1 MVSRQ
6 FKQLVKGIEKTGWAA
21 WDIPHY
27 VTIDK
32 VALEPKPTAK
42 NMTAYELVQLAADLP
57 EKERELYHWKH
68 RDTDD
73 PLKPAMKSYA
83 ESQLGKEAYAVGK
96 IIDLYRDYKS
106 KMKELEAKKARA
118 DKKREKELAKQKL
131 IQSLDRKD
139 IARTITKTKKS
150 MEPYIR
156 RQEKSIQSAFKK
168 KEKELMG
175 EWKKIYKDLQKQG
188 IVTDRS
194 YSGRERGPESL
205 LMYGKVYDDAGKPMP
220 IKGYVQQNHY
230 RFMSKWFDR
239 KGYAPKPSAKFI
251 LNGQTDDLIQR
262 AQKQFRDN
270 EELKVEILFH
280 RLLKNNPTLRNYQLA
295 VPYNGSEFTL
305 SAENEKGEEILIQTN
320 TIEAGGYNIQRLH
333 TRWLVDIR
341 NTVTN
346 KKEKFTI
353 DDKDTKK

>member
-1 MVSRQ
+1 MISRE
-6 FKQLVKGIEKTGWAA
+6 FKELVKGIKKAGWTA
-21 WDIPHY
+21 WDVPHY
-27 VTIDK
+27 VVIDK
-32 VALEPKPTAK
+32 VTMEPKPTAK
-42 NMTAYELVQLAADLP
+42 NMTAYELVQLVADLP
-57 EKERELYHWKH
+57 EKERELYLWKH
-68 RDTDD
+68 RNTDS
-73 PLKPAMKSYA
+73 PLKSAMKQYA
-83 ESQLGKEAYAVGK
+83 EAQLDKDAHTVESVVR
-96 IIDLYRDYKS
+96 LYQEYKS

-118 DKKREKELAKQKL
+118 EKKREKELAKQKL
-131 IQSLDRKD
+131 IMSLDRKD
-139 IARTITKTKKS
+139 IANTISSIKNS

-156 RQEKSIQSAFKK
+156 RQEKSIENVFKK
-168 KEKELMG
+168 KEKELMDD
-175 EWKKIYKDLQKQG
+175 WKKIYKDLERQG

-205 LMYGKVYDDAGKPMP
+205 LMYGKVYDDGGKPTP
-220 IKGYVQQNHY
+220 IKAYVQRNHY
-230 RFMSKWFDR
+230 KFMSQWFDR
-239 KGYAPKPSAKFI
+239 KGYALKPSAKFI
-251 LNGQTDDLIQR
+251 LDGQTDDLIER
-262 AQKQFRDN
+262 AQNQFRDN

-305 SAENEKGEEILIQTN
+305 SAENELGEEILVQTN